1 MDLRLAEVA
10 LGLAAGVARGD
21 EAAESLV
28 VGGFESVDEAAR
40 AHAYLAGFRLVLLAK
55 ARHEEV
61 KATVPYVESML
72 HDHGTGGGTSSGL
85 RPL

>member
-1 MDLRLAEVA
+1 MDIRLAEVA

-28 VGGFESVDEAAR
+28 VDGFDSVEKAVQ
-40 AHAYLAGFRLVLLAK
+40 AHAYLSGFLLVLLAK
-55 ARHEEV
+55 ARDEEV
-61 KATVPYVESML
+61 DATVPYIQSMFR
-72 HDHGTGGGTSSGL
+72 DHGTGSGTRSGM